1 MKTLLEIGDLAPDF
15 SLVGTDGLIYGINQF
30 KGHRAIVVFFTCN
43 LCPYARGI
51 EQYLKSLV
59 NEYHKKGVVFLGINP
74 NNEGVDTYEQ
84 MTLLMEEYQFPWKY
98 LQDPSQRIAKKYNA
112 LATPHFFL
120 FDHHRTLVYS
130 GKALDKPKDLENRG
144 KEYLKDALDELL
156 DLRPITISETDP
168 VGSAIRWNEAQIDQE
183 ELVLA

>member
-1 MKTLLEIGDLAPDF
+1 MKALLEIGDIAPDF

-30 KGHRAIVVFFTCN
+30 KGHRAVVVFFTCN

-51 EQYLKSLV
+51 EGYLKKLA
-59 NEYHKKGVVFLGINP
+59 NEFHKKGVVFLGINSS
-74 NNEGVDTYEQ
+74 NEGLDTFEQ
-84 MTLLMEEYQFPWKY
+84 MTALMEENHFPWKY

-120 FDHHRTLVYS
+120 FDHHRMLVYS
-130 GKALDKPKDLENRG
+130 GRALDNPLQSDETG

-156 DLRPITISETDP
+156 DLRPIRVSETAP
-168 VGSAIRWNEAQIDQE
+168 VGSAIRIE
-183 ELVLA
+183 ESEISEKELAFI